1 MSLSQI
7 GQIALAVSNIE
18 IAETFYER
26 TLGLRK
32 LYRYGDL
39 AFFDCAGVRLM
50 LSPPENGKAVEPG
63 QTIIYF
69 RVADIALSVKELE
82 AKGVSF
88 ITQPHLIAP
97 MPDHDLWMADLRD
110 PDQHLIVLMMEGPK
124 GYSLPD

>member
-1 MSLSQI
+1 MSLGQI
-7 GQIALAVSNIE
+7 GQIALSVSNIDA
-18 IAETFYER
+18 AEAFYEK

-50 LSPPENGKAVEPG
+50 LSPPENGNSVDPG
-63 QTIIYF
+63 STAIYF
-69 RVADIALSVKELE
+69 RVADIALAVNDLE

-88 ITQPHLIAP
+88 ITRPHLIAP

-124 GYSLPD
+124 GYALPA